1 MALSPNKW
9 AKTQRAILPV
19 MMSKTNAKAE
29 ALAWLQIHGR
39 QLALSLSG
47 TEPWPAVMAE
57 VTSQLRKHG
66 DALDVEEVVVELG
79 ERPVPKYELASLA
92 ALLNRRG
99 LRLRAV
105 HCSSRTTQQSAAA
118 LSLYEEVPESSGN
131 TKSSSAHYPG
141 AQLPLIPEQAGLPAL
156 YIPGPVSSG
165 RRVYSRGQLVV
176 AGDVDAGAQ
185 LMAVGDILIWGRL
198 MGGAHAGVDG
208 DAQAT
213 VCALAFFAEQ
223 IHIGAYRI
231 DSATYCDAVGPS
243 ELRVSAGRVEL
254 RSWPAGASI

>member
-1 MALSPNKW
+1 MAHSHNRW
-9 AKTQRAILPV
+9 VKTKRAILFV
-19 MMSKTNAKAE
+19 MMSKTIAKAE
-29 ALAWLQIHGR
+29 PLAWLQILGR
-39 QLALSLSG
+39 QLALTLSG
-47 TEPWPAVMAE
+47 TEPWPMVMAE
-57 VTSQLRKHG
+57 VTSQLQEQG
-66 DALDVEEVVVELG
+66 DALDVAEVVVELG

-105 HCSSRTTQQSAAA
+105 HSSSRTTQQSAAA

-198 MGGAHAGVDG
+198 MGGAHAGIDG
-208 DAQAT
+208 DARAT
-213 VCALAFFAEQ
+213 VRALAFFAEQ

-231 DSATYCDAVGPS
+231 DSATYCDAAGPS
-243 ELRVSAGRVEL
+243 ELRVSAGCVEL
-254 RSWPAGASI
+254 RSWPAGAGI

>member
-1 MALSPNKW
+1 M
-9 AKTQRAILPV
+9 PV
-19 MMSKTNAKAE
+19 MMSKTIAKAE

-39 QLALSLSG
+39 QLDLTLSG
-47 TEPWPAVMAE
+47 TEPWPMVMAE
-57 VTSQLRKHG
+57 VTSQLQAQG
-66 DALDVEEVVVELG
+66 DALDVAEVVVELG

-105 HCSSRTTQQSAAA
+105 HSSSRTTQQSAAA
-118 LSLYEEVPESSGN
+118 LSLYEEVPESSDN

-213 VCALAFFAEQ
+213 VRALAFFAEQ
-223 IHIGAYRI
+223 IHIGAYCI
-231 DSATYCDAVGPS
+231 DSATYCDAAGPS

-254 RSWPAGASI
+254 RSWPAGAGI